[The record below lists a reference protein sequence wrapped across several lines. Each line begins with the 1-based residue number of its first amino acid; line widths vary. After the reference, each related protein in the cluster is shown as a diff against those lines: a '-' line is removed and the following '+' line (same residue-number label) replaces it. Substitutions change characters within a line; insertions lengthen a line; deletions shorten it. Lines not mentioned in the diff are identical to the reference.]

1 MARIRHVCLFLD
13 GFEHHL
19 LGGLSHKWM
28 MSCRSHS
35 NFSRNRRSGVDCLAV
50 PVKLSL
56 VLTLKSGVDYLHRTV
71 R

>member
-1 MARIRHVCLFLD
+1 MDDVVQVLLEFLSD
-13 GFEHHL
+13 
-19 LGGLSHKWM
+19 
-28 MSCRSHS
+28 
-35 NFSRNRRSGVDCLAV
+35 RRSGVDCLAV